1 MELAMHD
8 SGDEMEKPKEMLASV
23 FGKFKNNDKND
34 RDSSSSS
41 DSPSSKRKAKRY

>member
-1 MELAMHD
+1 MHD
-8 SGDEMEKPKEMLASV
+8 SGDEIDKPNEMLASV
-23 FGKFKNNDKND
+23 FGKFKSNEKND